1 MNENERR
8 ALDLIRSNPGA
19 RDLMP
24 RGVAIFNA
32 GVPGLLRA
40 GLITYAPARRCAY
53 AVTPAGRAALD
64 SVS

>member
-8 ALDLIRSNPGA
+8 ALELIRSNPGL

-40 GLITYAPARRCAY
+40 GLITYAPRRCGY
-53 AVTPAGRAALD
+53 ALTPAGRAALD